1 MDIFA
6 PFKYYIENS
15 RSSLAKPKLY
25 RIAIERKTQFFG
37 KKVFL

>member
-15 RSSLAKPKLY
+15 CSSLGEPKLY
-25 RIAIERKTQFFG
+25 RIAIQRKTKFFG